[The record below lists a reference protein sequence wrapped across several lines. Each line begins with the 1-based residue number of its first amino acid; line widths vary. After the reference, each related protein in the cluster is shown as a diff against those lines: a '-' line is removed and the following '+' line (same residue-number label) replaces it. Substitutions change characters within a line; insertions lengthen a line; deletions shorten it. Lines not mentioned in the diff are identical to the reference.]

1 MDGPHLPGDAVVSPA
16 RALTSARAAV
26 AAVEDPELPFVTIE
40 DLGILRSVE
49 VTDDGLVTVVV
60 TPTYSGCPATEVI
73 RDAIVAALAAQGFV
87 RSRVST
93 VFSPAWTTDAIT
105 PEGRRKLA
113 EAGIAP
119 PRDLADVLDRPV
131 LCPRCRDSVT
141 HVVSDF
147 GSTACKAL
155 MVCDSCG
162 EPFDHFKEI

>member
-1 MDGPHLPGDAVVSPA
+1 MDGPYLPGGEMVS
-16 RALTSARAAV
+16 RAQALMSARAAV

-40 DLGILRSVE
+40 DLGILRAVE
-49 VTDDGLVTVVV
+49 VADDGLVTVVV

-73 RDAIVAALAAQGFV
+73 RDSILAALAGEGFARARV
-87 RSRVST
+87 RT
-93 VFSPAWTTDAIT
+93 VLSPAWTTDDIT
-105 PEGRRKLA
+105 ADGRRKLD

-119 PRDLADVLDRPV
+119 PRAMAELLDRPI
-131 LCPRCRDSVT
+131 LCPRCRDAAT

-155 MVCDSCG
+155 MVCDNCA